1 VTFNPSSNYDSNF
14 TIATSVDDG
23 VAAAI
28 TGTKN
33 ISGTA
38 VGDTPQVGNIITL
51 QGTQSDLIIIDRNVN
66 DGAEVTSFR
75 ISGITNGT
83 LYQADGVTQIND
95 GDYITSAQAQAGVRF
110 TPAPGSIAVGS
121 FDVESSEDGVSAA
134 AQSGT
139 DTSTITVTPAV
150 PTENIDP
157 EPDPT
162 DIPGDDVDNVDDPET
177 ETEPIDNPLSGSL
190 KGKSLIPKPSA
201 FVPGFDQAIENSG
214 DFGGTSSLGEVDW
227 EYNEDYDT
235 NALMIDEGEDVS
247 NITSDF
253 YSSIDSSIE
262 MLRNSIESIG
272 RQDGFIIK
280 AVKGVTLTLSVG
292 LATWVLRTGSLVAS
306 ALTSIPIWKSFD
318 PLPVLPLSRKKR
330 REKINEVRI
339 IEKDERMKN
348 KKVADLL
355 DGEEGDEVWN
365 AKEEDES

>member
-1 VTFNPSSNYDSNF
+1 
-14 TIATSVDDG
+14 VDDG

-33 ISGTA
+33 MTGTA
-38 VGDTPQVGNIITL
+38 VGDTPQVGDIITV

-95 GDYITSAQAQAGVRF
+95 GDYITYAQAQAGVRF
-110 TPAPGSIAVGS
+110 TPGPGSIADGS
-121 FDVESSEDGVSAA
+121 FDVESSEDGVSVA

-150 PTENIDP
+150 STENIDP

-177 ETEPIDNPLSGSL
+177 EPIDNPLSGSL
-190 KGKSLIPKPSA
+190 KGKSLIQKPSA
-201 FVPGFDQAIENSG
+201 FVSGIDQAIENSD
-214 DFGGTSSLGEVDW
+214 DFGGTSSLGELDW
-227 EYNEDYDT
+227 EYNEDFDT

-253 YSSIDSSIE
+253 YNSIDSSIE

-272 RQDGFIIK
+272 RQDEFIIK
-280 AVKGVTLTLSVG
+280 VVKGVTLMFSVG
-292 LATWVLRTGSLVAS
+292 LATWVLRTGSLIAS
-306 ALTSIPIWKSFD
+306 AITSIPIWKSFD

-330 REKINEVRI
+330 REKIKEVRI

-348 KKVADLL
+348 KKVAELL
-355 DGEEGDEVWN
+355 DDAEGDEVWN
-365 AKEEDES
+365 AKEDDES